1 MAARVAQWIFAAF
14 LALVGVYLAWLG
26 IKLISLG
33 GSPYY
38 APVGVGLI
46 LVAALAAIGN
56 VWGPRLYAAIV
67 AITVVWSLFE
77 VGFDLIQL
85 LPRLAAFLVV
95 GLWFLSPW
103 SRAAMRKGEGAQP
116 GPNMGSGRWVGGAI
130 AAGALA
136 LVVASFQGYHVQE
149 GTKNAV
155 ASNVQPVTD
164 WRNYGGTTLGT
175 RFGQIDQINEK
186 TVSGLKEVWRYR
198 TGVSYDFKDTPQ
210 EANGLVYVCTAGN
223 QVIALDGDTGVEKW
237 RYNPKSKVPGARDAT
252 LAGASTF
259 ARTCRGLGYHE
270 AAAGYT
276 GECAKRVI
284 TNTTDMRLI
293 ALDAITGAPC
303 RSFGHDGEVYLG
315 SGLSKYGAPPTGETM
330 TTSAPLIA
338 GDIIVIGGW
347 VTDNQMLGNVSGVV
361 RAYNAETGAFAWA
374 WDLGNPGYHGLPD
387 EGGEYTRGTP
397 NSWTNMSYDPQLN
410 LVYAATGNS
419 SPDYFDGNLR
429 TELAEQYASSVV
441 AIDGATGE
449 PKWHFQTVHRDIW
462 DYDVPSQP
470 VLVNV
475 KKDGQDIP
483 SVAVPTKR
491 GEIFLL
497 DRRDGTPVY
506 PIEERPV
513 PQNPAEGERT
523 APTQPFSPL
532 PNFRADRNESNM
544 WGLTPLDQLYCRVQ
558 FKKLRYDGHFT
569 PPMRGGGG
577 GDTGKPAYGG
587 TFQYPGNAGGFNWG
601 SVSVDA
607 DNGLL
612 VAAPML
618 MGNRIVLRTQDE
630 VRADRLAA
638 AQRRQAQTRDEHAGP
653 TPQGAPAAAGGRAGP
668 GGPAAA
674 PGTTP
679 PGPQAQARPP
689 GGMGGGGPRPK
700 DPQYDAKN
708 VTYVG
713 QTAPF
718 MSEWKIPLTN
728 IGTEVPCFAPPW
740 GVMGVIDLN
749 TNKLLWKHPIGSM
762 KDSGPFGISSGL
774 PFIVG
779 TPVQGGTL
787 TTRGGLIFQ
796 GGAMD
801 STMRAYGLRDGKVKW
816 QAPLPGSAHATPM
829 TYLSPTTGKQ
839 YVVITVPNPN
849 WKYPRTSNE
858 KPSDD
863 KGGWVIGY
871 ALKDAPAK

>member
-1 MAARVAQWIFAAF
+1 MAARVAQWVFAAF
-14 LALVGVYLAWLG
+14 LALVGGYLAWLG
-26 IKLISLG
+26 VQLISLG
-33 GSPYY
+33 GSFYY
-38 APVGVGLI
+38 APVGIGLI
-46 LVAALAAIGN
+46 AVAALTALRSA
-56 VWGPRLYAAIV
+56 WGPRLYAIIL
-67 AITVVWSLFE
+67 AITVIWSLVE
-77 VGFDLIQL
+77 VGLDLLQL
-85 LPRLAAFLVV
+85 LPRLAAFVVV
-95 GLWFLSPW
+95 GLWFLMPW
-103 SRAAMRKGEGAQP
+103 SRAAMRKSKGDQP
-116 GPNMGSGRWVGGAI
+116 NTGRWVGGAV

-149 GTKNAV
+149 GTKNTI
-155 ASNVQPVTD
+155 ASNIQPVTD
-164 WRNYGGTTLGT
+164 WRAYGGTTLGT
-175 RFGQIDQINEK
+175 RFGQIDQINDK
-186 TVSGLKEVWRYR
+186 TVGGLKEVWRYR

-223 QVIALDGDTGVEKW
+223 QIIALDGDTGAEKW
-237 RYNPKSKVPGARDAT
+237 RYDPKSKVPGARNAS
-252 LAGASTF
+252 LEGASTF

-270 AAAGYT
+270 APAGYV
-276 GECAKRVI
+276 GECPKRII

-293 ALDAITGAPC
+293 ALDALTGAPC
-303 RSFGHDGEVYLG
+303 RSFGHDAEVYLG
-315 SGLSKYGAPPTGETM
+315 SGLSKFGPPPMGESM

-338 GDIIVIGGW
+338 GDVVVMGGW
-347 VTDNQMLGNVSGVV
+347 VTDNQLLGNVSGVV
-361 RAYNAETGAFAWA
+361 RAYNAMTGAFAWA

-397 NSWTNMSYDPQLN
+397 NAWTNMSYDPQLN
-410 LVYAATGNS
+410 LVYASTGNS

-449 PKWHFQTVHRDIW
+449 PKWHYQTVHRDIW

-475 KKDGQDIP
+475 KKDGQDVP

-497 DRRDGTPVY
+497 DRRDGKPIY
-506 PIEERPV
+506 PIEEKPV
-513 PQNPAEGERT
+513 PQGGAEGERT

-532 PNFRADRNESNM
+532 PNFRADRNENNM

-577 GDTGKPAYGG
+577 GDTGKAAYGG
-587 TFQYPGNAGGFNWG
+587 SFQYPGNAGGFNWG

-630 VRADRLAA
+630 VKADRAAA
-638 AQRRQAQTRDEHAGP
+638 AQRRAAAAAKDDHAGP
-653 TPQGAPAAAGGRAGP
+653 AQPGQGSPAAAGGPAAGP

-674 PGTTP
+674 PGV
-679 PGPQAQARPP
+679 AQARPP
-689 GGMGGGGPRPK
+689 GGPGGPLAFGGGGPRPK
-700 DPQYDAKN
+700 DPQFDAKN

-718 MSEWKIPLTN
+718 MSEWKIPLTD
-728 IGTEVPCFAPPW
+728 IGTEVPCYAPPW
-740 GVMGVIDLN
+740 GVIGVIDLN
-749 TNKLLWKHPIGSM
+749 TNKLLWKHPVGSM
-762 KDSGPFGISSGL
+762 KDSGPFGISSGM
-774 PFIVG
+774 PFVVG

-816 QAPLPGSAHATPM
+816 QAPLP
-829 TYLSPTTGKQ
+829 LSVKVLPSTGRNCQ
-839 YVVITVPNPN
+839 
-849 WKYPRTSNE
+849 S
-858 KPSDD
+858 
-863 KGGWVIGY
+863 
-871 ALKDAPAK
+871 